1 MGIFDSLKE
10 KYEISKE
17 KLNTKYDSVK
27 REETE
32 KLEKII
38 EKSNA
43 WTKKAIVNAKK
54 SFESGSENAKEIAK
68 KEVKEINERFNYYGK
83 IKKHHNEF
91 LQSYSFFTRFFML
104 GSGNAW
110 LFFFSGGL
118 RKIRNPILFTIIGGS
133 ILIPEIINSSSIR

>member
-1 MGIFDSLKE
+1 MIINNIFLVIKINSINDQIIMGIFDSLKE

-43 WTKKAIVNAKK
+43 
-54 SFESGSENAKEIAK
+54 
-68 KEVKEINERFNYYGK
+68 
-83 IKKHHNEF
+83 
-91 LQSYSFFTRFFML
+91 
-104 GSGNAW
+104 
-110 LFFFSGGL
+110 
-118 RKIRNPILFTIIGGS
+118 
-133 ILIPEIINSSSIR
+133 